1 MKRLL
6 AIVTVISMMINQES
20 GMANTPIHAVAP
32 TPNAIKNARVH
43 GKPKA
48 RLKTTLRTIPY
59 NPEEI
64 VIDDDVVLARNHN
77 RLELVNEQEEELSD
91 HVKIRL
97 MIARMKALQ
106 KYQEVW
112 QT

>member
-20 GMANTPIHAVAP
+20 GIANTLTPAVVP
-32 TPNAIKNARVH
+32 TVHVIKKDRVH
-43 GKPKA
+43 GRPKA